1 MNEYMRKL
9 KRQLLFEGSCVT
21 SRCGRGGGVYEYVQ
35 CEFAYNEGRLDGGE
49 LSKRNIISMFES
61 GLICANEGEMMFR
74 AEDIIN
80 TDRHFVHCSMRL
92 QSVYIVCLA
101 EIYRRYRG
109 GLEWGRTYRAM

>member
-61 GLICANEGEMMFR
+61 GLIYANEGETMFR
-74 AEDIIN
+74 AEDII
-80 TDRHFVHCSMRL
+80 TSTLWHCSMRL

-109 GLEWGRTYRAM
+109 GLERGRTYRAI

>member
-1 MNEYMRKL
+1 MDEYMRRL
-9 KRQLLFEGSCVT
+9 KQQLLLEGSCAM

-35 CEFAYNEGRLDGGE
+35 REFAYNEGRLDGGE

-61 GLICANEGEMMFR
+61 GLICANEGETMFR

-80 TDRHFVHCSMRL
+80 TDRHCSMRL

-109 GLEWGRTYRAM
+109 GLERDRTYQAI